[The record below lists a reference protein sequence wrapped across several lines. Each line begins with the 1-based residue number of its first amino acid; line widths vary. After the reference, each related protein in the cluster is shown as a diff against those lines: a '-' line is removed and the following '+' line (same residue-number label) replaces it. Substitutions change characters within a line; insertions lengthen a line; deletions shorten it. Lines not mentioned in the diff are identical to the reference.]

1 MIKKY
6 VYGDPFFTDAV
17 VKDIE
22 KSEDKLPYFDVKDG
36 VFTYALSVPFISPEV
51 NAIQKL

>member
-22 KSEDKLPYFDVKDG
+22 KSEDKLR
-36 VFTYALSVPFISPEV
+36 ISGILRLLPVVWASRYVASTKE
-51 NAIQKL
+51 AGSM